1 MSKPSP
7 ILSAYMWV
15 SFTLV
20 YIVIF
25 LVGLV
30 VSIPLLPFDRYRKTM
45 NVFFM
50 LGGRLLPTYNPFIR
64 KEFSGLETIDLSQPR
79 IFVANHQSF
88 LDMPLLA
95 SLPFNMKWLSKDGMF
110 KIPGVGTMM
119 RLGGHIGIKRGTTG
133 AALALD
139 RLKPYVKAAVPVMI
153 FPEGTRSK
161 TGQMSAFKNGA
172 FLLSRETGAA
182 IQPLVIHG
190 THALLPPGTWV
201 FRSSGTIRLSVLP
214 PFHPN
219 DYETLD
225 AFREAV
231 FVAMKA
237 EFDRLEATNA
247 RN

>member
-1 MSKPSP
+1 MAKPSP

-25 LVGLV
+25 LIGLV
-30 VSIPLLPFDRYRKTM
+30 VSVPSLPFDKHRKTM
-45 NVFFM
+45 NWFFM
-50 LGGRLLPTYNPFIR
+50 LGGRLLPVFNPYIR
-64 KEFSGLETIDLSQPR
+64 RDYQGLDRIELDQPR

-88 LDMPLLA
+88 LDMPFLA
-95 SLPFNMKWLSKDGMF
+95 GLPFNMKWLSKDGMF

-119 RLGGHIGIKRGTTG
+119 RLGGHVGIKRGTTG
-133 AALALD
+133 AALALEK
-139 RLKPYVKAAVPVMI
+139 LKPYVRAAVPVMI

-172 FLLSRETGAA
+172 FLLSRETGAL

-190 THALLPPGTWV
+190 THALLPPGNWV
-201 FRSSGTIRLSVLP
+201 FGSSGTIRLSVLP

-219 DYETLD
+219 HYDTLD

-231 FVAMKA
+231 YIAMKS
-237 EFDRLEATNA
+237 EYDRLEASIA

>member
-1 MSKPSP
+1 
-7 ILSAYMWV
+7 MWV

-20 YIVIF
+20 YIVLFVI
-25 LVGLV
+25 GLV
-30 VSIPLLPFDRYRKTM
+30 VSIPLLPFDRHRKTM
-45 NVFFM
+45 NWFFM
-50 LGGRLLPTYNPFIR
+50 LGGGLLPNYNPRIR
-64 KEFSGLETIDLSQPR
+64 KVYTGLEKLDQSQAR

-95 SLPFNMKWLSKDGMF
+95 GLPFNMKWLSKDGMF
-110 KIPGVGTMM
+110 KIPGVGMMM

-139 RLKPYVKAAVPVMI
+139 RLKPYLNDRVPVMI

-201 FRSSGTIRLSVLP
+201 FQSSGTMRLSVLP

-225 AFREAV
+225 SFREAV

-237 EFDRLEATNA
+237 EFDRLDASIA
-247 RN
+247 PK

>member
-1 MSKPSP
+1 MAKPSP
-7 ILSAYMWV
+7 ILSVYMWF

-30 VSIPLLPFDRYRKTM
+30 VSIPLLPFDRHRKTM

-50 LGGRLLPTYNPFIR
+50 LGGRLLPNYNPFIR
-64 KEFSGLETIDLSQPR
+64 REYTGLEKIDPGQPR
-79 IFVANHQSF
+79 IYVANHQSF
-88 LDMPLLA
+88 LDMPFLA

-110 KIPGVGTMM
+110 KIPGVGIMM

-231 FVAMKA
+231 YVAMKA

>member
-1 MSKPSP
+1 
-7 ILSAYMWV
+7 MWV

-20 YIVIF
+20 YILLF
-25 LVGLV
+25 LIGLV
-30 VSIPLLPFDRYRKTM
+30 VSIPLLPFDRHRKTM

-50 LGGRLLPTYNPFIR
+50 LGGGLLPSYNPWIR
-64 KEFSGLETIDLSQPR
+64 KVYAGLENLDQSQAR

-95 SLPFNMKWLSKDGMF
+95 GLPFNMKWLSKDGMF

-119 RLGGHIGIKRGTTG
+119 HLGGHIGIKRGTTG

-139 RLKPYVKAAVPVMI
+139 RLKPYLHDGVPVMI

-190 THALLPPGTWV
+190 THSLLPPGTWV
-201 FRSSGTIRLSVLP
+201 FQSSGTIRLSVLP

-225 AFREAV
+225 SFREAV

-237 EFDRLEATNA
+237 EFDRLDASNA
-247 RN
+247 QK

>member
-1 MSKPSP
+1 
-7 ILSAYMWV
+7 MWV

-20 YIVIF
+20 YTLIF
-25 LVGLV
+25 LVGLI
-30 VSIPLLPFDRYRKTM
+30 VSIPLLPFDRHRKAM

-50 LGGRLLPTYNPFIR
+50 LGGRLLLSYNPFIK
-64 KEFSGLETIDLSQPR
+64 KEYFGLEHIDLTQPR
-79 IFVANHQSF
+79 ICIANHQSF

-110 KIPGVGTMM
+110 KIPGVGMM
-119 RLGGHIGIKRGTTG
+119 MHLGGHVGIKRGTTG

-139 RLKPYVKAAVPVMI
+139 RLKPYLRDAIPVMI

-182 IQPLVIHG
+182 IQPLVIQG
-190 THALLPPGTWV
+190 TYALLPPGTWV
-201 FRSSGTIRLSVLP
+201 FRSKGTVRLSVLL
-214 PFHPN
+214 PFYPN
-219 DYETLD
+219 DYDTLD
-225 AFREAV
+225 AYREAV

-237 EFDRLEATNA
+237 EFDRLEASIA
-247 RN
+247 QK

>member
-1 MSKPSP
+1 MAKASP

-25 LVGLV
+25 IVGLI
-30 VSIPLLPFDRYRKTM
+30 VSIPMLPFDKHRKTM
-45 NVFFM
+45 NSFFM
-50 LGGRLLPTYNPFIR
+50 LGGRLLPSYNPLIR
-64 KEFSGLETIDLSQPR
+64 KEYTGLENIDRTQPR

-95 SLPFNMKWLSKDGMF
+95 GLPFNMKWLSKDGMF

-119 RLGGHIGIKRGTTG
+119 RLGGHVGIKRGTTG

-139 RLKPYVKAAVPVMI
+139 RLKPYVRAAVPVMI

-172 FLLSRETGAA
+172 FLLSRETEAA

-201 FRSSGTIRLSVLP
+201 FKSSGIIRLSVLP
-214 PFHPN
+214 AFHPN
-219 DYETLD
+219 DYATLD

-231 FVAMKA
+231 YVAMKA
-237 EFDRLEATNA
+237 EYDRLDASIA
-247 RN
+247 RK